1 VAPAQTKPAF
11 EVASIKPVAPLDRAT
26 LLARIQNGETPR
38 LGPRVDGARA
48 EYIYMALKDLI
59 VLAYKVKPNQIT
71 GPDWIANQRFDIFA
85 KLPDGASE
93 DDAPRMLQAL
103 LEERFHL
110 ALHREAKERTVL
122 ALVVGEG
129 GPKMKESPETPP
141 AIDPATPLKP
151 GEKQIDSPDG
161 PIRMTTGKDL
171 ISGTVNMG
179 SKGSQSIS
187 TDAAKQSIR
196 IEASQLTME
205 GLANMLTSLSQ
216 ANGGQE
222 VKDMTGLKG
231 NYQVAFS
238 FSLADMRS
246 DVRSVVQEKM
256 GVPSPPAGAAEAGMP
271 ADAASD
277 PGGSSSLSKSIE
289 SMGLKLESRKVMVEQ
304 LVIDHVERKPTE
316 N

>member
-1 VAPAQTKPAF
+1 
-11 EVASIKPVAPLDRAT
+11 
-26 LLARIQNGETPR
+26 
-38 LGPRVDGARA
+38 
-48 EYIYMALKDLI
+48 
-59 VLAYKVKPNQIT
+59 
-71 GPDWIANQRFDIFA
+71 
-85 KLPDGASE
+85 
-93 DDAPRMLQAL
+93 
-103 LEERFHL
+103 
-110 ALHREAKERTVL
+110 
-122 ALVVGEG
+122 
-129 GPKMKESPETPP
+129 MKESPETPP
-141 AIDPATPLKP
+141 AIDPAAPLKP

-171 ISGTVNMG
+171 VSGTINMG

-196 IEASQLTME
+196 IETSRLTME
-205 GLANMLTSLSQ
+205 DLANMLTSLSQ

-246 DVRSVVQEKM
+246 DMRSVVQEKM
-256 GVPSPPAGAAEAGMP
+256 GVPSPPAEAAGAAMP

-289 SMGLKLESRKVMVEQ
+289 SLGLKLESRKAMVEQ
-304 LVIDHVERKPTE
+304 LVIDHVEKTPTE